1 VSFTHHKLIAAANG
15 EDEARSRFE
24 RMITECVRLQHP
36 TVRNLRP
43 APGDWGIDA
52 MVGELDGQV
61 SIWQAKFFINGIGST
76 QRQQITKTFEQA
88 IKKSQENGYSVE
100 VWTLC
105 IPIQISPEEARWW
118 DKWRRKVQKGHADL
132 TIQH

>member
-1 VSFTHHKLIAAANG
+1 MPWSA
-15 EDEARSRFE
+15 
-24 RMITECVRLQHP
+24 
-36 TVRNLRP
+36 
-43 APGDWGIDA
+43 
-52 MVGELDGQV
+52 ELDGQV

-105 IPIQISPEEARWW
+105 IPIQISPKEARWW